1 MEYAP
6 IDSRTGL
13 PSNITVN
20 PLPPLYEQQL
30 PIPYQIPNA
39 DTIRRP
45 NSGLPENAAPVP
57 SQPVVTDKGVE
68 VVAQRPTSGMDE
80 YLALAKDLYPDVEA
94 PQMEQGKGFQFN
106 IPGME
111 IPGVSPAIGAI
122 PFVGKRLRGAIKKGF
137 KPGMSGG
144 MLDAVAQSI
153 LGSLQTMPEAS
164 GVGESFAKGLATGF
178 GAVRGKDIEERKKR
192 YEEGIAA
199 KKEAL
204 KNQRTFAGELAKTAY
219 EYGLKPKPEGK
230 RMVKLTP
237 QLRAW
242 MRTNANVAW
251 PDVITEVPEDQLKAS
266 LETKGGPDA
275 AQRFDMGMKVGTAF
289 MGTQEYKDLSAAQTA
304 YRAMARALKEN
315 KSPAS
320 IKFML
325 TQINKLIDPSSVI
338 REGEVKLW
346 EQISPLVR
354 VKFAN
359 AVNSNF
365 MNGIGMS
372 EAEINDVMDVAN
384 QIIDSRRES
393 YRSVRNNMVNMGR
406 SAGVDVSVFVPDI
419 ESEMPKFNVRPTGQM
434 SGTQN
439 AAQRLGITAI
449 PIATPRPTADS
460 ADASGTRPS

>member
-1 MEYAP
+1 MDLNR
-6 IDSRTGL
+6 IGL
-13 PSNITVN
+13 
-20 PLPPLYEQQL
+20 
-30 PIPYQIPNA
+30 
-39 DTIRRP
+39 
-45 NSGLPENAAPVP
+45 NAAQAMQ
-57 SQPVVTDKGVE
+57 QPVVTDEGVE
-68 VVAQRPTSGMDE
+68 VAAQRPTSGMDE
-80 YLALAKDLYPDVEA
+80 YLALAKALYPDVEA

-204 KNQRTFAGELAKTAY
+204 KNRRTFAGELAKTAY

-289 MGTQEYKDLSAAQTA
+289 MGTQEYKDFSAAQTA
-304 YRAMARALKEN
+304 YRSVANALIN
-315 KSPAS
+315 DKSPAA
-320 IKFML
+320 IKLML
-325 TQINKLIDPSSVI
+325 TQINKLIDPPSVI
-338 REGEVKLW
+338 REGEVELW
-346 EQISPLVR
+346 QSVDPTLRGKIS
-354 VKFAN
+354 N
-359 AVNSNF
+359 AVRSNF
-365 MNGIGMS
+365 GSGIGMS
-372 EAEINDVMDVAN
+372 EKDIDNVMSVART
-384 QIIDSRRES
+384 ILDSRRES

-419 ESEMPKFNVRPTGQM
+419 ESEMPNYNVRPTGQM

-439 AAQRLGITAI
+439 AVQRLGITAT
-449 PIATPRPTADS
+449 PIATPRPPAAA
-460 ADASGTRPS
+460 ADASGTRTPTTPRRR

>member
-1 MEYAP
+1 MDLNR
-6 IDSRTGL
+6 IGL
-13 PSNITVN
+13 
-20 PLPPLYEQQL
+20 
-30 PIPYQIPNA
+30 
-39 DTIRRP
+39 
-45 NSGLPENAAPVP
+45 NAAQAMQ
-57 SQPVVTDKGVE
+57 QPVATDEGVE
-68 VVAQRPTSGMDE
+68 VAAQRPASGMDE
-80 YLALAKDLYPDVEA
+80 YLALAKALYPDVEA

-204 KNQRTFAGELAKTAY
+204 KNQRTFAGDLAKTAF

-237 QLRAW
+237 ELREW

-266 LETKGGPDA
+266 LEKKGGPDA
-275 AQRFDMGMKVGTAF
+275 AQRFDMGMKIGTTF
-289 MGTQEYKDLSAAQTA
+289 MGTREYQDFSAAQTA
-304 YRAMARALKEN
+304 YRSVANALIN
-315 KSPAS
+315 DKSPAA
-320 IKFML
+320 IKLML
-325 TQINKLIDPSSVI
+325 TQINKLIDPPSVI
-338 REGEVKLW
+338 REGEVQLW
-346 EQISPLVR
+346 QSVDPTLRGKIT
-354 VKFAN
+354 N
-359 AVNSNF
+359 AVRSNF
-365 MNGIGMS
+365 GSGIGMS
-372 EAEINDVMDVAN
+372 ERDISNVMSVART
-384 QIIDSRRES
+384 ILDSRRES

-406 SAGVDVSVFVPDI
+406 AGGVDVSVFVPDI
-419 ESEMPKFNVRPTGQM
+419 ETAMPKYEEPAEGQM
-434 SGTQN
+434 GGTEN
-439 AAQRLGITAI
+439 AARNLGISSTR
-449 PIATPRPTADS
+449 IATQRPTAPA
-460 ADASGTRPS
+460 ADASGTKKPTPTRR